1 MEDSQKEIEV
11 PSTLQKTIIWK
22 AITGISFAV
31 IIILIVSSITIIGKA
46 LNLLQPVLVP
56 VAIACRFPGDIDI
69 GIFELIS
76 DSNKTLEVLKFTS
89 ITFPTR

>member
-56 VAIACRFPGDIDI
+56 VAIAAILSLS
-69 GIFELIS
+69 LIH
-76 DSNKTLEVLKFTS
+76 
-89 ITFPTR
+89 I

>member
-1 MEDSQKEIEV
+1 MEDSEKEIEV

-31 IIILIVSSITIIGKA
+31 IIILIISSITIIGKV

-56 VAIACRFPGDIDI
+56 VAIAAI
-69 GIFELIS
+69 LS
-76 DSNKTLEVLKFTS
+76 YLLDSGVKTGATTGLS
-89 ITFPTR
+89 P

>member
-1 MEDSQKEIEV
+1 MEDSQKKIEV

-56 VAIACRFPGDIDI
+56 VAIAAI
-69 GIFELIS
+69 L
-76 DSNKTLEVLKFTS
+76 
-89 ITFPTR
+89 

>member
-1 MEDSQKEIEV
+1 MEDSEKEIEV

-31 IIILIVSSITIIGKA
+31 IIILIISSITIIGKV

-56 VAIACRFPGDIDI
+56 VAIAAILSYLLSLLVHWIR
-69 GIFELIS
+69 
-76 DSNKTLEVLKFTS
+76 KKALKDKNL
-89 ITFPTR
+89 